1 MRKNHAWAVLA
12 LTTLDGAERLR
23 GRWWRRPD
31 EQWAG
36 NGDGTDSV
44 SPSHPIGDPAIKS
57 ALVVAQTDRTA
68 MPLDAA
74 PSPDGT
80 VVYYITTGDGGSV
93 LSSVPAAGGSAT
105 TIVQG
110 APLVKP
116 TGVAVATDGSR
127 VFVADQQA
135 LQDSVAGASGGVLQ
149 VGTTGTPAATLL
161 AGTEGRSPRGLD
173 VVSEGG
179 ADVVYFTGLDPA
191 NGAPGPVPGP
201 RRRRLRSTTVAE
213 GAPFASPDSVVVTAG
228 GVAYVTDQGSG
239 KGKGEVLKVSD
250 GKVTPVLSDLR
261 LGTPAGVTTVNDDAT
276 LLVSSIDAATLSDQV
291 LFLDLASGKTAAA
304 TKVIGA
310 NKDSAGGLHRAHAAP
325 VLAWADVQRPG
336 RVYRVE
342 LCNPATGSADGQP
355 APAGLVQE
363 SARPGGGE
371 EEPVGRHRPALS
383 LPRRHQG
390 EGGFARSSTSRARPG
405 ARWVRSRA
413 VESAGAGPTFATSFG
428 ARTARG
434 RRGSGG
440 RAAPSPPARTP
451 PSAGPGCASNGPAPT
466 PPAPRP
472 PAPPRPPPT
481 ARPPAGGG
489 RRRSRP

>member
-12 LTTLDGAERLR
+12 LTMLVGLSACSSDDG
-23 GRWWRRPD
+23 GGG
-31 EQWAG
+31 QTSGTG
-36 NGDGTDSV
+36 NGDSTE

-57 ALVVAQTDRTA
+57 ALVVVQTDQMA

-80 VVYYITTGDGGSV
+80 VVYYLTTGDSGSQ

-127 VFVADQQA
+127 VLVADQQA
-135 LQDSVAGASGGVLQ
+135 LQDSLAGVSGGVLQ
-149 VGTTGTPAATLL
+149 VGPTGTPAPTLL

-173 VVSEGG
+173 VVREGG
-179 ADVVYFTGLDPA
+179 ADIVYFTGLDPA
-191 NGAPGPVPGP
+191 DGAPGLFRAPVAGGP
-201 RRRRLRSTTVAE
+201 VTTVAE
-213 GAPFASPDSVVVTAG
+213 GAPFVSPDSVVVTAG

-239 KGKGEVLKVSD
+239 KGKGKVLKVSD
-250 GKVTPVLSDLR
+250 GKATPVLSDLR

-276 LLVSSIDAATLSDQV
+276 LLVSSIDATSLSDQV
-291 LFLDLASGKTAAA
+291 LFLDLSSGKTAAA

-342 LCNPATGSADGQP
+342 L
-355 APAGLVQE
+355 
-363 SARPGGGE
+363 
-371 EEPVGRHRPALS
+371 
-383 LPRRHQG
+383 
-390 EGGFARSSTSRARPG
+390 
-405 ARWVRSRA
+405 
-413 VESAGAGPTFATSFG
+413 
-428 ARTARG
+428 
-434 RRGSGG
+434 
-440 RAAPSPPARTP
+440 
-451 PSAGPGCASNGPAPT
+451 
-466 PPAPRP
+466 
-472 PAPPRPPPT
+472 
-481 ARPPAGGG
+481 
-489 RRRSRP
+489 

>member
-12 LTTLDGAERLR
+12 LTMLVGLSACGDDSGGGQTSG
-23 GRWWRRPD
+23 G
-31 EQWAG
+31 G
-36 NGDGTDSV
+36 NTDSTETV
-44 SPSHPIGDPAIKS
+44 SHPIGDPAVKS
-57 ALVVAQTDRTA
+57 ALVVAQTDQSA

-80 VVYYITTGDGGSV
+80 VVYYITTGDNGSV
-93 LSSVPAAGGSAT
+93 LASVPAAGGSAT

-135 LQDSVAGASGGVLQ
+135 LQDSVAGKSGGVLQ
-149 VGTTGTPAATLL
+149 VGTAGTPEATLL

-191 NGAPGPVPGP
+191 NGAPGLFRAPVAGGP
-201 RRRRLRSTTVAE
+201 VTTVAT
-213 GAPFASPDSVVVTAG
+213 GSPFVSPDSVVVTAG

-239 KGKGEVLKVSD
+239 KGKGEVLKVS
-250 GKVTPVLSDLR
+250 GGTVTPVLSDLR

-276 LLVSSIDAATLSDQV
+276 LLVSSIDATSLSDQV
-291 LFLDLASGKTAAA
+291 LFLDLASGKTATA

-342 LCNPATGSADGQP
+342 L
-355 APAGLVQE
+355 
-363 SARPGGGE
+363 
-371 EEPVGRHRPALS
+371 
-383 LPRRHQG
+383 
-390 EGGFARSSTSRARPG
+390 
-405 ARWVRSRA
+405 
-413 VESAGAGPTFATSFG
+413 
-428 ARTARG
+428 
-434 RRGSGG
+434 
-440 RAAPSPPARTP
+440 
-451 PSAGPGCASNGPAPT
+451 
-466 PPAPRP
+466 
-472 PAPPRPPPT
+472 
-481 ARPPAGGG
+481 
-489 RRRSRP
+489 